1 MNEPMQKYMKV
12 GIVYPM
18 AYPRITS
25 GEASIEDTIKKIA
38 LDDYFD
44 AIEIVHIPDL
54 AVRRKVSKIIN
65 TAGLTVSYGGGAR
78 LLQHRLNVNHLDEGE
93 RQKAVA
99 CLREGIDEAFEVGAV
114 DFAFLSGPYNEDSK
128 EKALLA
134 LVQSTKELCAYAKA
148 RGNLMIVLEVFD
160 YDVDKK
166 SLIGPVCLAK
176 RFAEAV
182 RKEYDNFGLMVDLSH
197 LPQLRESA
205 SEAILPIKD
214 FLVHVHIGNCV
225 IKDPAL
231 PGYGDQHPR
240 FGFPESENGCEQL
253 VDFLK
258 MLFVVR
264 YLNDQRPI
272 VSFEVKPFGDE
283 DPDLVI
289 ANAKRTLNLAW
300 AKLGG
305 ADAGLSV

>member
-1 MNEPMQKYMKV
+1 MNEPIRKYMKV
-12 GIVYPM
+12 GIVHPM
-18 AYPRITS
+18 AYPRTI
-25 GEASIEDTIKKIA
+25 GAASIEETIRKIA
-38 LDDYFD
+38 IDDYFD
-44 AIEIVHIPDL
+44 AIEIIHIPDSV
-54 AVRRKVSKIIN
+54 VRSKVSEIIN
-65 TAGLTVSYGGGAR
+65 TGGLTVSYGGGAR
-78 LLQHRLNVNHLDEGE
+78 LLQQKLNINNLEEIE

-99 CLREGIDEAFEVGAV
+99 CLREGIDEAYEFGAV
-114 DFAFLSGPYNEDSK
+114 DFAFLSGPYAEDGK
-128 EKALLA
+128 EKALSA
-134 LVQSTKELCAYAKA
+134 LVQSTKELCGYAKA
-148 RGNLMIVLEVFD
+148 RGNLLIVLEVFD
-160 YDVDKK
+160 YDIDKK
-166 SLIGPVCLAK
+166 SLIGPVSLAR

-225 IKDPAL
+225 IKDSAL

-240 FGFPESENGCEQL
+240 FGFPESENGCDQL

-258 MLFVVR
+258 VLLSVR

-272 VSFEVKPFGDE
+272 VSFEVKPFGHE

-289 ANAKRTLNLAW
+289 ANAKRTLNQAW
-300 AKLGG
+300 AK
-305 ADAGLSV
+305 V